1 MCPPEPIAAPQRDGL
16 SFAGLQELPQR
27 PPCLMHVDRQKLKQ
41 MAKNMDQ
48 LDGKLAGGRDP
59 DGAGAGL
66 GMEQAREDS
75 SQVQRKVF
83 GGQT

>member
-1 MCPPEPIAAPQRDGL
+1 
-16 SFAGLQELPQR
+16 
-27 PPCLMHVDRQKLKQ
+27 MHVDRQKLKQ